1 MTRTFKSVAVFLT
14 LFLYGGV
21 RAAAQPAPANP
32 QDDIQFWNEAQ
43 VVTPLHER
51 VDLLMIGVLRFGRN
65 VTHPVD
71 ERAGAGLAFKPHR
84 SLTVTPTYLYTAQ
97 QPAEG
102 RKNFE
107 HRLILNVT
115 GRFSLGKFNF
125 TDRNLIEFRVRHALN
140 DIRVYRNR
148 LQVDYPVKLGDFG
161 FRVFVADEIFH
172 GLRPGAWD
180 RNRVAAGLLKQF
192 SPRTYAEFFYLRQND
207 GRSRPGD
214 VHAFGTLFRFTLSPR

>member
-1 MTRTFKSVAVFLT
+1 MTRTPAALAAFFA
-14 LFLYGGV
+14 LFLCGGL

-32 QDDIQFWNEAQ
+32 QDDTQIWNEVQ
-43 VVTPLHER
+43 VVAPLHKR
-51 VDLLMIGVLRFGRN
+51 VDLVMIGVLRFGRN

-71 ERAGAGLAFKPHR
+71 ERAGGGLAFKPHK

-97 QPAEG
+97 QPAAG

-107 HRLILNVT
+107 HRLIINAT

-125 TDRNLIEFRVRHALN
+125 TDRNLVEFRVRHALR
-140 DIRVYRNR
+140 DITVYRNR
-148 LQVDYPVKLGDFG
+148 LQIDYPVKVGEFS
-161 FRVFVADEIFH
+161 FRVYVADEVFQ

-180 RNRVAAGLLKQF
+180 RNRVAVGAFKQF
-192 SPRTYAEFFYLRQND
+192 SPHAYAEVFYLRQND

-214 VHAFGTLFRFTLSPR
+214 VHAFGTLLRFTL